1 MASKRDKPDH
11 VTLATI
17 AEALGV
23 SRTTVSNAYSRPDQL
38 SPELRRRVL
47 ETARKLGYHGPDPLG
62 RMLRR
67 GTTGALGVIFDE
79 PLPYAFSDPAAILF
93 LQGIAAASEQVG
105 ASVLVIPRS
114 PAITGHG
121 MIRNALVDGFVV
133 ECDAVG
139 DERIAVLEERGL
151 PFVMVD
157 APVHPAAP
165 WVGIDDQGA
174 ARAAAEHLLALGHR
188 EIGVVALPLAPDG
201 FQGRAELARQ
211 RDARYG
217 VSRDRLAGYR
227 EALEAAGIEWGL
239 VPVEERWPQG
249 FDSGV
254 EAGAAL
260 LDRARRPTGILAM
273 SDELALGV
281 LHAAGE
287 RGIQVP
293 GELSIVGFDDT
304 PPAGRAQ
311 PPLTTVR
318 QPHEEKGAVAARLL
332 LESAPAETRVELLA
346 ELVVRASSGPGP
358 A

>member
-11 VTLATI
+11 VTLATV

-79 PLPYAFSDPAAILF
+79 PLQYAFSDPAAILF
-93 LQGIAAASEQVG
+93 LQGIAAASERVG

-114 PAITGHG
+114 TAITGHG
-121 MIRNALVDGFVV
+121 VIRNALVDGFVV

-165 WVGIDDQGA
+165 WVGIDDCGA

-188 EIGVVALPLAPDG
+188 EIGVVSLPLAPDG
-201 FQGRAELARQ
+201 FQGRAGLARQ
-211 RDARYG
+211 ESARYG

-227 EALEAAGIEWGL
+227 DALEAAGIEWGG
-239 VPVEERWPQG
+239 VAVEERWPNG
-249 FDSGV
+249 FDSG
-254 EAGAAL
+254 ARSGAAL
-260 LDRARRPTGILAM
+260 LDRADRPTAILAM

-281 LHAAGE
+281 LHATGE
-287 RGIQVP
+287 RGIEVP
-293 GELSIVGFDDT
+293 RELSIVGFDDT
-304 PPAGRAQ
+304 PSAGRAQ

-318 QPHEEKGAVAARLL
+318 QPLEEKGAVAARLL
-332 LESAPAETRVELLA
+332 LESSPAETRVELPA
-346 ELVVRASSGPGP
+346 ELVVRASTGPVP